1 MPNRN
6 LNYTAE
12 LKKFITSQYI
22 YSGIRIALAI
32 VVPAVIFAYFG
43 LLKQFFLFPL
53 GTSFVGLTDMP
64 GPFVRRRNSLIL
76 AVVSFIF
83 VAATA
88 SVLKDYPVLIFAE
101 LLVFGIFFTM
111 LGVYGQ
117 RLASVGGLT
126 LVVLSIFVDGHL
138 SGANILHSL
147 LIFSAGCCW
156 FLLVFLVVTKLQ
168 PYKLA
173 SQMIGENY
181 LLLADYLRLKARFY
195 LKDADYDQLYRD
207 VIAKQV
213 VIKNIQE
220 ETREVVF
227 KTRQIVN
234 ESTTVSRLLMLM
246 FLNSID
252 FYEKLITTDQD
263 YKKVHDSFDGSG
275 ILDNI
280 HDFLL
285 RLADDLTEIGI
296 ALQSSRKVAAKTDID
311 AGLNQLFSQY
321 TDLRERDLS
330 AETMEN
336 FMALRLLLFR
346 VKEAAAEVKTTFR
359 ILSQDLKNAKSL
371 STGLDFEKFV
381 PKQEKLNHTVFFNNF
396 SLKSGHFR
404 HAIRLT
410 TALILGYA
418 VSKLSFLGI
427 GHAYWI
433 LITIVAIMRPAY
445 STTKYRNRLRIYGTI
460 TGAVVAYL
468 ILIYVH
474 SDPALLAILF
484 LSMVLCFSL
493 LKDHYAWA
501 VFFMTIYIFITF
513 NFMNPGN
520 VNLIFKDRL
529 LDTLIAGIIAAAVSY
544 FIFPVWERSQNLNL
558 MKKSLL
564 ANKLY
569 FETVLARLSDGGV
582 SDEQYRIRRKDAVIS
597 LANLSD
603 NFQRMLSDPKNQQNK
618 MTVVHQFV
626 NTSHLIT
633 AYTASLAQYGNA
645 ERKFAEIDWAGWES
659 KIMSEL
665 YKTQKLLAEELAPK
679 GNNTELIVP
688 NDGIDDLLELR
699 KTEIA
704 AQEEPVFADQNSI
717 SRLAELRNIREILE
731 LLYDVVHEQRR
742 VVENFYKV
750 TEQP

>member
-1 MPNRN
+1 MSKRN

-12 LKKFITSQYI
+12 LKKFVTSQYI

-32 VVPAVIFAYFG
+32 VVPAVIFAHFG
-43 LLKQFFLFPL
+43 ILKQFFLFPL

-64 GPFVRRRNSLIL
+64 GPFVRRRNALIF
-76 AVVSFIF
+76 AVLSFTF
-83 VAATA
+83 VAAVA

-101 LLVFGIFFTM
+101 LIVFGIFFTM
-111 LGVYGQ
+111 MGVYGQ
-117 RLASVGGLT
+117 RLASLGGLS

-138 SGANILHSL
+138 SGGNILYSL
-147 LIFSAGCCW
+147 LVFSAGCFW

-181 LLLADYLRLKARFY
+181 LFLADYLRLKAKFY

-252 FYEKLITTDQD
+252 LYEKLITTDQD
-263 YKKVHDSFDGSG
+263 YRKVHNSFDATG

-280 HDFLL
+280 HDFLMK
-285 RLADDLTEIGI
+285 LADDLTEIGI
-296 ALQSSRKVAAKTDID
+296 ALQSGRKVSPKTDID
-311 AGLNQLFSQY
+311 AALDALFTQY
-321 TDLRERDLS
+321 ISLRERGLS
-330 AETMEN
+330 PETMEN

-346 VKEAAAEVKTTFR
+346 VKEAAAEVKTTFT
-359 ILSQDLKNAKSL
+359 ILSQDVRNAKSL

-381 PKQEKLNHTVFFNNF
+381 PSQEKLNHTVFINNF

-404 HAIRLT
+404 HAVRLT
-410 TALILGYA
+410 TALLIGYA

-460 TGAVVAYL
+460 TGAVAAYL
-468 ILIYVH
+468 ILIFIQ
-474 SDPALLAILF
+474 SDAVLLTVLF
-484 LSMVLCFSL
+484 ISMVLCFSF

-529 LDTLIAGIIAAAVSY
+529 LDTFIAGVIAAMVSY

-558 MKKSLL
+558 MKKSLV

-569 FETVLARLSDGGV
+569 FETVVARLTLGTT

-626 NTSHLIT
+626 NTSHLVT
-633 AYTASLAQYGNA
+633 AYTASLAQHGNTQNIF
-645 ERKFAEIDWAGWES
+645 KEIDWSGWQR
-659 KIMSEL
+659 KITAEL
-665 YKTQKLLAEELAPK
+665 DKTQRYFDEEQAPQESFKQIIPNDEVEEL
-679 GNNTELIVP
+679 LQ
-688 NDGIDDLLELR
+688 LR
-699 KTEIA
+699 KSEIE
-704 AQEEPVFADQNSI
+704 AQSDPVFADQNSI
-717 SRLAELRNIREILE
+717 SRLAALRNIREILE

-742 VVENFYKV
+742 VIENFYKIS
-750 TEQP
+750 EQG